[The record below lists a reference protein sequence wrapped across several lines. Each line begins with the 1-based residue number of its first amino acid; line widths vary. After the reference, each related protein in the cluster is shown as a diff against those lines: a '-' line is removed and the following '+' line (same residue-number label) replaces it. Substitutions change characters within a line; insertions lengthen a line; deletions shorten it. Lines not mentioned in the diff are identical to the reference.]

1 MALVIRLN
9 QMVLFRE
16 SMHFLKWEMSLT
28 SKVTLVKTHLVQFPW
43 WSAGRLK
50 QIITITIFL
59 KHKIFTCSM
68 FDKFECIAINFS
80 LSKAILEIQE
90 DLKSEAIW
98 RNFHLGPDSKKLKFY
113 SRAYFHVWNKN
124 YVIDCTVLVSW
135 TFKLKGFG
143 FFHLL
148 SKIHLITIILEVFF
162 FFGERGS

>member
-9 QMVLFRE
+9 QMVLFYFRE

-90 DLKSEAIW
+90 DLKCEVIW
-98 RNFHLGPDSKKLKFY
+98 HNFPHGPDSKKLKFY

-124 YVIDCTVLVSW
+124 LKLCHRLYSTCLGLLNWKVL
-135 TFKLKGFG
+135 
-143 FFHLL
+143 
-148 SKIHLITIILEVFF
+148 
-162 FFGERGS
+162 GSFT